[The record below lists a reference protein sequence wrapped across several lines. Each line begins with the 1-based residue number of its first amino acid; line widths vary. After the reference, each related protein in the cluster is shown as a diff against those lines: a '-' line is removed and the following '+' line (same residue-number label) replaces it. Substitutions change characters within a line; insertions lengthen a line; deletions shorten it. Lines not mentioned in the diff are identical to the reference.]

1 MYTVEGRRIYT
12 VQDQQPG
19 KKVDELLRDVPENYQ
34 YTGFNLNVRFN
45 QKTFPLPIVTINP
58 EEQPKKQISIAWF
71 YPLRQ
76 DMAEAAAQD
85 MTTLAMSLMEK
96 DDQGKPVWL
105 VGPPTKK
112 SRLINELTE
121 ANLKARTG
129 RQVDLFMFPG
139 GLFEPAGDKRQV
151 LLPLIPDQPPT
162 AVFPD
167 RQTGIFRTLGHREQ
181 EIIGVCYQ
189 PVTGKNKFLYLDE
202 FQIRRLGQFTQSGGR
217 IMLVEDV
224 VSTGATIK
232 AMRQV
237 LTNFCGVNARDL
249 FTVAA
254 AFEGNSPCPDPTVK
268 YVIQLPEW
276 IGQF

>member
-1 MYTVEGRRIYT
+1 MYTVEGTRIYT

-19 KKVDELLRDVPENYQ
+19 KRIEELLRDVPENYQ
-34 YTGFNLNVRFN
+34 YTGFDLDVRFN
-45 QKTFPLPIVTINP
+45 QRIFPLPIVTINP

-76 DMAEAAAQD
+76 DMAEAAAKD
-85 MTTLAMSLMEK
+85 MTTLALSLMEK

-139 GLFEPAGDKRQV
+139 GLFEPAEDKRQALV
-151 LLPLIPDQPPT
+151 WLAKDQPPT

-217 IMLVEDV
+217 IILVEDV
-224 VSTGATIK
+224 VSTGATIG
-232 AMRQV
+232 AMKQLFV
-237 LTNFCGVNARDL
+237 NFCGAEARDIQ
-249 FTVAA
+249 TVAA
-254 AFEGNSPCPDPTVK
+254 AFEGNQPCPDKTVK
-268 YVIQLPEW
+268 YAIWLPEW
-276 IGQF
+276 IGKF

>member
-1 MYTVEGRRIYT
+1 MYTAEGTRIYT

-19 KKVDELLRDVPENYQ
+19 ERVEELLKDVPENYQ
-34 YTGFNLNVRFN
+34 YTGFDLNVRFN
-45 QKTFPLPIVTINP
+45 QRTFPLPIVTINP
-58 EEQPKKQISIAWF
+58 GEQPKKHISIAWF

-85 MTTLAMSLMEK
+85 MTVLALSLIEK
-96 DDQGKPVWL
+96 DDQSKPVWL
-105 VGPPTKK
+105 YGPPTEK
-112 SRLINELTE
+112 SRFLNELTE
-121 ANLKARTG
+121 ANLKARIG
-129 RQVDLFMFPG
+129 RQVDLLMFPG

-181 EIIGVCYQ
+181 KIIGVCYQ

-202 FQIRRLGQFTQSGGR
+202 FQIRRLREFTQSGGR
-217 IMLVEDV
+217 IILVEDV

-232 AMRQV
+232 AMRRM
-237 LTNFCGVNARDL
+237 LTDFCGVNTRDL
-249 FTVAA
+249 YTVAA
-254 AFEGNSPCPDPTVK
+254 AYEGNQSCSDPTVK